1 MEDKKQAHEE
11 RMIHRAGLYAYVFEA
26 LVFSAS
32 IAAYFLLA

>member
-11 RMIHRAGLYAYVFEA
+11 RMIHRAGTLAYAFEA
-26 LVFSAS
+26 LVFAAS